1 MVVNGYE
8 YYAVV
13 AQEVACKLKARIH
26 HIQPISVVS
35 AACFGIGCNA
45 PPGFVYLAGEFKVV
59 LDIVGVVVRIHKFF
73 ACVIG
78 RIYVYHFNFAEIG
91 LLQKF

>member
-59 LDIVGVVVRIHKFF
+59 LDIVGVVVGIYKFF
-73 ACVIG
+73 T
-78 RIYVYHFNFAEIG
+78 RIVWGVYVYHFNFAKVG